1 MHSIGHVSRM
11 FKMISPPKKDERHCT
26 KVRTSFLIS
35 SIGWQGSVTLPR
47 PTRADPARRERLP
60 GRDPSSHP
68 ISSGPDPPSGDGDA
82 HLHAHAKKWSATE
95 WMAQSQAKSISFL
108 HFYPKI
114 HPQRSPTKASTCIK
128 IVGILHSPLLCA
140 LRGLNLS

>member
-1 MHSIGHVSRM
+1 M

-47 PTRADPARRERLP
+47 PTRANPARRERLP
-60 GRDPSSHP
+60 GRDASQAGTPAVTLYPRVLTHLQEMEMP
-68 ISSGPDPPSGDGDA
+68 IFMPMP
-82 HLHAHAKKWSATE
+82 KKWSATE